1 MRLSCGSTGSS
12 SEELSTGDADR
23 EDAEDDEDD
32 DESLL
37 ERWT

>member
-1 MRLSCGSTGSS
+1 MRSSCGSTGSS

-23 EDAEDDEDD
+23 EDAADD

-37 ERWT
+37 DC